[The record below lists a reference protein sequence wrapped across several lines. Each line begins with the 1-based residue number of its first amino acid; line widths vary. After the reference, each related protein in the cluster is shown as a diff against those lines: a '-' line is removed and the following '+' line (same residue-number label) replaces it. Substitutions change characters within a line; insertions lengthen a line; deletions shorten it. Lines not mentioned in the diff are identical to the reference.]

1 MDCLMMMNERHLTLS
16 ILIASCVLFG
26 IMMTR
31 LGLAHAFATSLCLL
45 AFGFIMSVVVQSCI
59 PGALSRWIVL
69 LAVMFLTYEFS
80 DYAGFQA
87 AP

>member
-1 MDCLMMMNERHLTLS
+1 MMNERHLTLS

-26 IMMTR
+26 IIVMR
-31 LGLAHAFATSLCLL
+31 VDLAHAIGTSLCLL
-45 AFGFIMSVVVQSCI
+45 AFGLILSVAIQAWI